1 MHKKQIREL
10 LERNA
15 PEDGVIETG
24 LDGVQLYRVSNPIER
39 LPTVYTPRVCF
50 NVSGSKRVFQ
60 DGSFQT
66 YDQNHFVCC
75 TMPLPV
81 EADVPKASKQNP
93 LLGVSLEFDE
103 QLMTETVI
111 EMSSVDG
118 EFRTGRAETG
128 SGLVVGEI
136 TEYLLEALLRLLQLV
151 EDPAALSVLGKG
163 RVKEVYFA
171 LLKSEAGAL
180 VRHRFGERNEIASTI
195 CFLKDNLQESYS
207 IDQLARQAGM
217 SRAVFH
223 RRFKEVTTL
232 SPVQF
237 VKSLRLNTA
246 AMHLATGSGVNEAAY
261 QVGYASPSQFSRE
274 FKRQFGKAPRE
285 WEQDVN
291 VA

>member
-1 MHKKQIREL
+1 MNKRKLREL
-10 LERNA
+10 VERNA
-15 PEDGVIETG
+15 PEDGVTNTG
-24 LDGVQLYRVSNPIER
+24 LEGVQLYRVSDPVDR
-39 LPTVYTPRVCF
+39 LPAVYTPRFCL
-50 NVSGSKRVFQ
+50 NVAGSKRVFQ
-60 DGSFQT
+60 NGKVQEYGESR
-66 YDQNHFVCC
+66 FVCC

-81 EADVPKASKQNP
+81 EADVPKASKRSP
-93 LLGVSLEFDE
+93 LLGVSLAFDE

-118 EFRTGRAETG
+118 EFRTGYPEVD
-128 SGLVVGEI
+128 SGIVVGEV
-136 TEYLLEALLRLLQLV
+136 TDSLFEALLRLLRLV
-151 EDPAALSVLGKG
+151 GDSAALKVLGKG
-163 RVKEVYFA
+163 RIKEVYFA

-195 CFLKDNLQESYS
+195 CFLKDNLRESFS
-207 IDQLARQAGM
+207 IDQLAQQAGM

-246 AMHLATGSGVNEAAY
+246 AMHLATGLGVNEAAY

-274 FKRQFGKAPRE
+274 FKRQFGMAPRE